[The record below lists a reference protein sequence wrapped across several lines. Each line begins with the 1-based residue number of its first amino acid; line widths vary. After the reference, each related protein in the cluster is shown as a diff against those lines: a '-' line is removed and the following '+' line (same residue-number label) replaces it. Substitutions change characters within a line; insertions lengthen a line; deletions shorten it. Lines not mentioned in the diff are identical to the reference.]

1 VLCRGV
7 GVAYRADEMRI
18 ACSRL
23 TAFTVVAG
31 FALAA
36 LTSLDGEAAAQ
47 TLPSIDARTWSPSTD
62 PTAGLVLEPTATP
75 GPWQWSF
82 GGILSYAHHPVTLRR
97 AGSDEVASRPL
108 EHMLGADFIA
118 NVGIG
123 QRAAVGLSIPM
134 ALYQDGTGGLPT
146 TIVSS
151 DSVPS
156 SALGDVGIHGKATI
170 LSNVKDEVSA
180 GFGLA
185 ALGMFTVPTGER
197 ASFLSNGSSTASVRL
212 LAEYT
217 LIVATVQGSL
227 GYRLRTSQQT
237 WPDASLGG
245 TTFGDEIP
253 WSLGVSL
260 RPFGP
265 LQFLDHGSRQTWE
278 IAAHG
283 WLPAGPVAPFSSGAS
298 RLSPVLLGVS
308 DRISLGH
315 YRDVYALVGVDIGL
329 DTAVGVPAFRGVLG
343 AGWAPRDHDRDHDG
357 VPDDIDQ
364 CADLAED
371 LDGIDDHDGCPE
383 DDADDDGV
391 PDHLDVCPHVKGVWW
406 NDPRKNGCPAPDT
419 DGDTVPDP
427 LDACVNVKGVPTDDP
442 KTNGCPPVS
451 MDRDKDG
458 VADDA
463 DKCPDQPEDT
473 DGFEDADGCPDP
485 DNDGDGITDKVD
497 ACPNT
502 KGEPSSDPKKNG
514 CPNPDRDGDTFLN
527 EADKCPDE
535 AEVFNG
541 VKDDDGCP
549 DEGGKL
555 LVAIDAVTKPTLK
568 TLRPIKVSGTA
579 LLPEIDKESVD
590 TLRAIVLELNRHR
603 SWTLFVG
610 VRPGAGATD
619 AAQRAAIDRA
629 AAISKAVDDLAL
641 REDASEAVG
650 WDAVRQQPGS
660 ESGVGLLIVVAP
672 VARAT
677 P

>member
-1 VLCRGV
+1 MLCHGV
-7 GVAYRADEMRI
+7 GVAYRAVEMQI

-23 TAFTVVAG
+23 TAFTVVACL
-31 FALAA
+31 ALA
-36 LTSLDGEAAAQ
+36 TLDRPAGAQ
-47 TLPSIDARTWSPSTD
+47 TLPSIDARTWAPSTD
-62 PTAGLVLEPTATP
+62 PAAGLSLEPTATP

-82 GGILSYAHHPVTLRR
+82 GGIASYAHHPITLRR
-97 AGSDEVASRPL
+97 AGSDEVLSRPL
-108 EHMLGADFIA
+108 ERMLGADFIA

-123 QRAAVGLSIPM
+123 QRAAVGISVPM
-134 ALYQDGTGGLPT
+134 ALYQDGTSGLPQS
-146 TIVSS
+146 IVSTGA
-151 DSVPS
+151 VPS

-170 LSNVKDEVSA
+170 ISNVKEDVSA

-245 TTFGDEIP
+245 VTFGDEIP
-253 WSLGVSL
+253 WTFGVSL

-265 LQFLDHGSRQTWE
+265 LQFLDSGSRQTWE

-283 WLPAGPVAPFSSGAS
+283 WLPAGPVAPFTNGAS
-298 RLSPVLLGVS
+298 RLSPVLVSAS
-308 DRISLGH
+308 DRIALGH
-315 YRDVYALVGVDIGL
+315 YKDVYALVGVDIGL
-329 DTAVGVPAFRGVLG
+329 DTAVGVPAFRGILG
-343 AGWAPRDHDRDHDG
+343 AGWAPREHDRDHDG
-357 VPDDIDQ
+357 VPDDVDQ

-371 LDGIDDHDGCPE
+371 LDGIDDGDGCPE

-406 NDPRKNGCPAPDT
+406 NDKRKNGCPAPDT

-427 LDACVNVKGVPTDDP
+427 LDACVNVKGVPSEDP
-442 KTNGCPPVS
+442 TKNGCPADAGGAS
-451 MDRDKDG
+451 DRDKDG
-458 VADDA
+458 IDDDV
-463 DKCPDQPEDT
+463 DKCPDQAEDT

-485 DNDGDGITDKVD
+485 DNDADGIPDKVD

-527 EADKCPDE
+527 DADKCPDE

-549 DEGGKL
+549 DEGAKL
-555 LVAIDAVTKPTLK
+555 LVSVDASTAKPTLK
-568 TLRPIKVSGTA
+568 TLRPIKLAGTVDA
-579 LLPEIDKESVD
+579 PEVDKESVD
-590 TLRAIVLELNRHR
+590 TLRAIVLELHRHR
-603 SWTLFVG
+603 DWTLFIG
-610 VRPGAGATD
+610 VRPGAGKAD

-629 AAISKAVDDLAL
+629 AAISKVFDELAL

-672 VARAT
+672 AR
-677 P
+677 PSP